1 MPFPTTEGKKPIR
14 VAPGVTLRTVWGES
28 IMMSFVEF
36 AHADATV
43 ATHQHPHEQMGM
55 VLEGAIEFICGGERR
70 TVPAGGVFL
79 IPPNTPHSAR
89 AVSGAPKRRVNSSRP
104 NVCKRRPPLVVVS
117 SANQGSAAT
126 TAGAACS
133 SRRRSAARRRAA
145 AVSPVSSSAW

>member
-1 MPFPTTEGKKPIR
+1 VGLIEEKMPFPTTEGKKPIR

-43 ATHQHPHEQMGM
+43 AMHQHPHEQMGM
-55 VLEGAIEFICGGERR
+55 VLEGAIEFICGGEQR

-89 AVSGAPKRRVNSSRP
+89 AVGGPARALDIFHPRREDYMTEGAEVILGRE
-104 NVCKRRPPLVVVS
+104 
-117 SANQGSAAT
+117 
-126 TAGAACS
+126 
-133 SRRRSAARRRAA
+133 
-145 AVSPVSSSAW
+145 